1 MKIPMSIFKEIEQKK
16 YQICMEPPMILN
28 SQSNP
33 AKKKN
38 TKTKTNQKNEARS
51 IRVPD
56 LKLYS
61 RAMIIKTTWYWQK
74 NRAQK

>member
-1 MKIPMSIFKEIEQKK
+1 
-16 YQICMEPPMILN
+16 MEPPMILN

-33 AKKKN
+33 EKKIQKQ
-38 TKTKTNQKNEARS
+38 KQIKKNEARS